1 MINAVRIFLLVIAL
15 GVISL
20 AGFYFYKVQNNKVEM
35 GKIKTRHA
43 SSYNNIIIMKVKVMG
58 EGVDLEIEDFKL
70 THEVKGKKE
79 WILKAVLAQVN
90 NQENV
95 THLKDVEMTIP
106 KGQNRSYVITAD
118 SGTYQNTSKYIDLA
132 GHVKLTGDG
141 ESLAERFNTKKTTPS
156 NTSLPKEKK

>member
-1 MINAVRIFLLVIAL
+1 MINAVRIFLLIIAL

-20 AGFYFYKVQNNKVEM
+20 AGFYFYKVQNNEVKI
-35 GKIKTRHA
+35 GKIKA
-43 SSYNNIIIMKVKVMG
+43 KVMG
-58 EGVDLEIEDFKL
+58 KGVDLEIEDFEL

-106 KGQNRSYVITAD
+106 KDQNRS
-118 SGTYQNTSKYIDLA
+118 
-132 GHVKLTGDG
+132 
-141 ESLAERFNTKKTTPS
+141 
-156 NTSLPKEKK
+156 